1 MNGNEGRFSRRAKI
15 FALCTVFIA
24 ASETIST
31 IAGPWLTYLYPPQ
44 SPDGLNPK
52 FLGMWQE
59 KYEYPDRNGLVGFE
73 GTTQFFANKTYTV
86 RGLLK
91 ITAFKSGSP
100 SPDVVSYDFNGNG
113 EWQATDDE
121 LLTKLL
127 NVKTG
132 LIGVSVAGQ
141 PIPVYP
147 AVYAQSALKTELE
160 QGLLLAQ
167 SQQYDIRS
175 VKKNEITL
183 ETNGLHADSYIINMT
198 RTKQMYLRQL

>member
-1 MNGNEGRFSRRAKI
+1 
-15 FALCTVFIA
+15 
-24 ASETIST
+24 
-31 IAGPWLTYLYPPQ
+31 
-44 SPDGLNPK
+44 
-52 FLGMWQE
+52 
-59 KYEYPDRNGLVGFE
+59 
-73 GTTQFFANKTYTV
+73 
-86 RGLLK
+86 LK
-91 ITAFKSGSP
+91 ITKFKPGSP

-127 NVKTG
+127 NVNTG

-147 AVYAQSALKTELE
+147 TAYAQSALKTELE

-183 ETNGLHADSYIINMT
+183 ETNGLHADSYIINMA